1 MAISQ
6 HAEEMLDFGE
16 KLLRDSFNVE
26 GAQYPDEMRAPYMRI
41 VRKYSPKSQNDHFLW
56 IFLSSP
62 HPFILGS
69 VNLQLFYLAK
79 DIA

>member
-26 GAQYPDEMRAPYMRI
+26 GAQFPDEMRAPYMRI
-41 VRKYSPKSQNDHFLW
+41 VRKYSPKMTIFFGFSFLLLT
-56 IFLSSP
+56 LSS
-62 HPFILGS
+62 
-69 VNLQLFYLAK
+69 
-79 DIA
+79 